1 MDHFISRDP
10 RIGTVVIVET
20 GKGVNSRVRG
30 VFADFE
36 LRMMIVLDLFV
47 FHSFVKRLND
57 ISVVRWS
64 LSVVHSTT
72 T

>member
-10 RIGTVVIVET
+10 RIGTVLIVET

-57 ISVVRWS
+57 ISVVRWG